1 MIIKHL
7 LAHKKKA
14 VAVSLVY
21 TITLTYYCLKASPIS
36 IKLPSQSD
44 KLLHALAYFVFTVL
58 WFLSFKFTFSWN
70 RKKSVVSTFMLAVS
84 FGILIEILQE
94 QLTNYRQA
102 DVLDVVA
109 NIIGTVLAIL
119 TLKLIFKDR

>member
-14 VAVSLVY
+14 VIVSVVY
-21 TITLTYYCLKASPIS
+21 TIILIYYCLKASPIS

-44 KLLHALAYFVFTVL
+44 KLLHALAYFVFTGL
-58 WFLSFKFTFSWN
+58 WFLSLRVTYNLNN
-70 RKKSVVSTFMLAVS
+70 RKNFICIFMLSFV
-84 FGILIEILQE
+84 FGILIEVLQE
-94 QLTNYRQA
+94 ELTTYRQA

-109 NIIGTVLAIL
+109 NIIGTVLAII

>member
-21 TITLTYYCLKASPIS
+21 TMVLTYYSLKASPIPV
-36 IKLPSQSD
+36 KLPSQSD

-70 RKKSVVSTFMLAVS
+70 RKKSVVSTFILAVS

-102 DVLDVVA
+102 DVLDVLA
-109 NIIGTVLAIL
+109 NIIGTVLAII